1 MAASAQRSRRASQR
15 AVFGGFAARPPG
27 GQPGLSSPTTPP
39 PFPLSLQAGSYALN
53 AGRKKKERVG
63 RLMQMHANSREDVKK
78 AFAGDIVAVAGLKV
92 GGAGLQGEVG

>member
-1 MAASAQRSRRASQR
+1 M
-15 AVFGGFAARPPG
+15 
-27 GQPGLSSPTTPP
+27 
-39 PFPLSLQAGSYALN
+39 N